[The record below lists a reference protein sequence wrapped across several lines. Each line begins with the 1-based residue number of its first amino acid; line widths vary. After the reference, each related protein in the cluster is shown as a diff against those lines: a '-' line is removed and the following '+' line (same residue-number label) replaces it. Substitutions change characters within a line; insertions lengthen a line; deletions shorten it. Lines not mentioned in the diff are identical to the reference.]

1 MSEKY
6 RFDTMSLHSG
16 HVPDKE
22 TGSRAVPIYQTTSY
36 VFKDTDEA
44 AALYNME
51 VGGHLYTRI
60 SNPTIATLEQR
71 LASLDGGVSC
81 IACSSGMA
89 AMHLV
94 VSAIC
99 SSGDHI
105 VASVSYTHLTLPT
118 SYPV

>member
-1 MSEKY
+1 
-6 RFDTMSLHSG
+6 
-16 HVPDKE
+16 
-22 TGSRAVPIYQTTSY
+22 
-36 VFKDTDEA
+36 
-44 AALYNME
+44 ME

-81 IACSSGMA
+81 VACSSGMA

-94 VSAIC
+94 VTAIC

-105 VASVSYTHLTLPT
+105 VASNKMYGANINLLQHTMTRFGIETTFVNPNNLEEIEKAISGGHP
-118 SYPV
+118 

>member
-81 IACSSGMA
+81 IACSSEMCLWYLLAKVVFISA
-89 AMHLV
+89 ATRSL
-94 VSAIC
+94 IF
-99 SSGDHI
+99 
-105 VASVSYTHLTLPT
+105 
-118 SYPV
+118 

>member
-16 HVPDKE
+16 HVPEKKLVK
-22 TGSRAVPIYQTTSY
+22 SCSNLSNNVLC
-36 VFKDTDEA
+36 FKDTDEA

-71 LASLDGGVSC
+71 LASLDGGVVVLLAQVEWLQC
-81 IACSSGMA
+81 I
-89 AMHLV
+89 
-94 VSAIC
+94 
-99 SSGDHI
+99 
-105 VASVSYTHLTLPT
+105 
-118 SYPV
+118 